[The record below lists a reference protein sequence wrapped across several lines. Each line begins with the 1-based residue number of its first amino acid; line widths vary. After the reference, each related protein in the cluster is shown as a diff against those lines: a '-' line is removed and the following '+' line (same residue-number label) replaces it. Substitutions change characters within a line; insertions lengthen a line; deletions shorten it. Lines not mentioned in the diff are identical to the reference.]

1 MTILDAALSIQIL
14 MRGQGLNDIKN
25 GESRR
30 VFWRLC
36 AFVAILATTVG
47 ALEIATPKSRLVADH
62 EMLRLISAAVPIPA
76 SASSGR
82 HSW

>member
-14 MRGQGLNDIKN
+14 MRGQGLHDIKN

-36 AFVAILATTVG
+36 ALVAILATTVG
-47 ALEIATPKSRLVADH
+47 ALEIVTPKSPIVADD
-62 EMLRLISAAVPIPA
+62 EMRRLISAAVPIPA

-82 HSW
+82 HAW